1 MKRNLL
7 TIVIGG
13 VLIVIFAL
21 LLFVFQVRQS
31 EVAVVTRFGRV
42 DREQSTPGA
51 YFRWPWPIENVYKLD
66 QRIQNFGDKLTETP
80 TSDYNNLLTSVY
92 VGWRITDAKTFFP
105 KFAGGSVTVAERMLE
120 EVVTQAKVAVVGKYR
135 LDNFVNQNEKDLKFD
150 VIEAEIK
157 ALAQKQLQ
165 VYNCGISLEY
175 LGLERLGLPE
185 SVTQAV
191 FDRMTA
197 ERKLLADKIQFEG
210 QAEAQKIKSSA
221 ERKAAEVVSSANGE
235 AFRIRGE
242 GEAVAAE
249 VLPVFQQNAE
259 LATFLLKTEALES
272 SLKDRSI
279 LIFDQRTPPFDLF
292 SPAVVSP
299 AVVKPAK

>member
-7 TIVIGG
+7 TFVIGV

-42 DREQSTPGA
+42 DREKPDPGP
-51 YFRWPWPIENVYKLD
+51 YLRLPWPIENVYKLD
-66 QRIQNFGDKLTETP
+66 QRIQNFEDKLTETQ
-80 TSDYNNLLTSVY
+80 TADYNNLLTSVY

-105 KFAGGSVTVAERMLE
+105 KFAGGSITVAERMLE
-120 EVVTQAKVAVVGKYR
+120 DVVTQAKAAVVGKHR
-135 LDNFVNQNEKDLKFD
+135 LGDFVNQNEKDLKFD
-150 VIEAEIK
+150 AIEAEIK
-157 ALAQKQLQ
+157 ALAQAQLL
-165 VYNCGISLEY
+165 VNNCGISLEY
-175 LGLERLGLPE
+175 LGIEKLGLPE

-191 FDRMTA
+191 FERMTA
-197 ERKLLADKIQFEG
+197 ERKLLADKIQYEG
-210 QAEAQKIKSSA
+210 QAEAQKIRSTA
-221 ERKAAEVVSSANGE
+221 ERKAAEMISSANGE
-235 AFRIRGE
+235 AFKIRGQ

-249 VLPVFQQNAE
+249 VLPVFQQNPE

-272 SLKDRSI
+272 SLKERSI

-292 SPAVVSP
+292 NGVVG
-299 AVVKPAK
+299 KPAK

>member
-7 TIVIGG
+7 TLVIGG

-42 DREQSTPGA
+42 DRQQPDPGA
-51 YFRWPWPIENVYKLD
+51 YGRWPWPIENVFKLD
-66 QRIQNFGDKLTETP
+66 QRIQNFEDNLTETP
-80 TSDYNNLLTSVY
+80 TADYNNLLTSVY
-92 VGWRITDAKTFFP
+92 VGWRITDAATFFP
-105 KFAGGSVTVAERMLE
+105 KFAGGSVTAAERMLAD
-120 EVVTQAKVAVVGKYR
+120 VVTQAKAAVVGKHP
-135 LDNFVNQNEKDLKFD
+135 LADFVNQNEKELKFD
-150 VIEAEIK
+150 AIEGEIK

-165 VYNCGISLEY
+165 VNNCGISLEY

-191 FDRMTA
+191 FERMTA
-197 ERKLLADKIQFEG
+197 ERKLRADKIQYEG
-210 QAEAQKIKSSA
+210 EARAQEIRSSA
-221 ERKAAEVVSSANGE
+221 ERQAAERISSADGE
-235 AFRIRGE
+235 ARKIRGQ
-242 GEAVAAE
+242 GEAVAAQ
-249 VLPVFQQNAE
+249 VLPVFQQNPE

-272 SLKDRSI
+272 SLKERSI

-292 SPAVVSP
+292 TSA
-299 AVVKPAK
+299 AGKPAK

>member
-13 VLIVIFAL
+13 VLILIFTL

-42 DREQSTPGA
+42 DREKSEPGA
-51 YFRWPWPIENVYKLD
+51 YGRWPWPIENVYKLD
-66 QRIQNFGDKLTETP
+66 QRIQNFEDKLTETL
-80 TSDYNNLLTSVY
+80 TADNNNLLTSIY

-105 KFAGGSVTVAERMLE
+105 KFAGGSVTVAERMIE
-120 EVVTQAKVAVVGKYR
+120 EVVTQAKAAVVGKHR
-135 LDNFVNQNEKDLKFD
+135 LGDFVNENEKDLKFD
-150 VIEAEIK
+150 AIEAEIK

-165 VYNCGISLEY
+165 DNNYGISIEY

-185 SVTQAV
+185 SVTTAV
-191 FDRMTA
+191 FARMTE

-210 QAEAQKIKSSA
+210 DAKAQEIRSSA
-221 ERKAAEVVSSANGE
+221 ARQAAEVNSRANAE

-249 VLPVFQQNAE
+249 VLPVFQQNPE

-272 SLKDRSI
+272 SLKERSI

-292 SPAVVSP
+292 NSPA
-299 AVVKPAK
+299 AKPAK